1 MPRSMSGRD
10 ASALCI
16 MAQGRFLMENETC
29 RRTLED
35 LLQDSS
41 RTVQRIGSVILGL
54 EGRGVTAADR
64 RSAKAFCDWADSL
77 SDEIG
82 RQARNAAIEER
93 ANPKKRAKKPKVEDD
108 SSTIW
113 DHLQTDII

>member
-1 MPRSMSGRD
+1 
-10 ASALCI
+10 
-16 MAQGRFLMENETC
+16 MENETC
-29 RRTLED
+29 RRTLEN
-35 LLQDSS
+35 LLQDSN

-54 EGRGVTAADR
+54 ECRGVTAADR

-77 SDEIG
+77 SDEIV
-82 RQARNAAIEER
+82 RQSRDSAIEER
-93 ANPKKRAKKPKVEDD
+93 RVNPKKRAKKPKVEDD